1 MCPALYIL
9 EKKALIMES
18 FEIRVENAKR
28 DLMNMDGDLW
38 ENIDRLWEYGYSM
51 RVIAEITGLTRSKI
65 QRHISENNQGR
76 SDDVPTQNREI
87 RVKQTLNLINQG
99 LNKQEIAEE
108 LNLNPRTIGSY
119 IKQLKNQGAL

>member
-1 MCPALYIL
+1 
-9 EKKALIMES
+9 MES
-18 FEIRVENAKR
+18 FEIRVEKAKK

-65 QRHISENNQGR
+65 QRHISEGNKAR
-76 SDDVPTQNREI
+76 SDDIPTQNREL

-99 LNKQEIAEE
+99 KNRYEIAKE
-108 LNLNPRTIGSY
+108 LNLNPRTVGSY
-119 IKQLKNQGAL
+119 IKQLKNQGVL

>member
-1 MCPALYIL
+1 MSYLIYFR
-9 EKKALIMES
+9 KKAFIMES
-18 FEIRVENAKR
+18 FEIRVENAKK
-28 DLMNMDGDLW
+28 DLMNMDGDMW
-38 ENIDRLWEYGYSM
+38 ENIEKLWEYGYSM

-65 QRHISENNQGR
+65 QRHISENNKGR
-76 SDDVPTQNREI
+76 NDDIPTQNRDF

-99 LNKQEIAEE
+99 KNRQEIAKE

>member
-1 MCPALYIL
+1 
-9 EKKALIMES
+9 MES
-18 FEIRVENAKR
+18 FEIRVENARK

-65 QRHISENNQGR
+65 QRHISESNKGR
-76 SDDVPTQNREI
+76 SDDIPTQNREL

-99 LNKQEIAEE
+99 KNRNEIAKE
-108 LNLNPRTIGSY
+108 LDLNPRTIGSY
-119 IKQLKNQGAL
+119 IKQLKNQGVL

>member
-1 MCPALYIL
+1 MSYLIYFR
-9 EKKALIMES
+9 KKALIMES

-28 DLMNMDGDLW
+28 DLMNMDGNLW

-65 QRHISENNQGR
+65 QRHISESNQGR

-99 LNKQEIAEE
+99 WNRQEIAEE